1 MTVYTFLFLI
11 GGLVLLVYGAD
22 ALVKGASR
30 LALALGISPII
41 IGLTVVSFG
50 TSAPELAVSTQ
61 AAWAGQ
67 ADLGVGNVVGSNI
80 FNVLFILGL
89 SALIVPLVVHT
100 QLIRIDVPVMI
111 GTALLFFVFALDGQL
126 AKWEAAILALGAV
139 AYTWFQ
145 IYLSRKEKKSA
156 LEQEFEA
163 ELSQEPRTGTL
174 VNIGWIVLGLV
185 MLVLGSNWLVDAA
198 ITIARVLG
206 VSELIIGLTIV
217 AIGTS
222 LPEVAT
228 SIAAALKGERDI
240 AVGNVVGS
248 NIFNILTVLGISGL
262 LSPKAI
268 NISDAAVAFD
278 IPVMIAISVAC
289 FPIFFKGLEIT
300 RFRGAL
306 FFFYYIAYT
315 LYLILAHTKHD
326 ALSTFSTAMWYF
338 VLPLTALTLGWYLIG
353 GVKERRSEVS

>member
-1 MTVYTFLFLI
+1 MTVFTFLFLI
-11 GGLVLLVYGAD
+11 GGLVLLVLGAD

-41 IGLTVVSFG
+41 IGLTVVSYG

-61 AAWAGQ
+61 AAWVGQ

-80 FNVLFILGL
+80 FNILFILGL
-89 SALIVPLVVHT
+89 SSIIVPLVVHT

-111 GTALLFFVFALDGQL
+111 STAILFFLFVLDGQL
-126 AKWEAAILALGAV
+126 AKWEAGILALGAIL
-139 AYTWFQ
+139 YTWFQ
-145 IYLSRKEKKSA
+145 IHLSRKEKKSA

-163 ELSQEPRTGTL
+163 ELSQEPRTGTAI
-174 VNIGWIVLGLV
+174 NIGWILLGLV
-185 MLVLGSNWLVDAA
+185 MLVLGSNWLVDSA
-198 ITIARVLG
+198 ITIARTLG

-228 SIAAALKGERDI
+228 SVAAALKGERDI

-248 NIFNILTVLGISGL
+248 NIFNILIVLGIAGL
-262 LSPKAI
+262 VSPQPINVSNAAI
-268 NISDAAVAFD
+268 AFD
-278 IPVMIAISVAC
+278 IPVMLAISVAC

-315 LYLILAHTKHD
+315 LYLVLAHTKHD

-338 VLPLTALTLGWYLIG
+338 VLPFTVLTLIWYFIG
-353 GVKERRSEVS
+353 GIKEWRAEAS